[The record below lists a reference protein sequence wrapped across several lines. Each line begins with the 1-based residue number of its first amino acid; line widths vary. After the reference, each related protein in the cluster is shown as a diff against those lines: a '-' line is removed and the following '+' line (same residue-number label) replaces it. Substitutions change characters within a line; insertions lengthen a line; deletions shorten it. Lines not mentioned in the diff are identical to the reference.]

1 MRPAGTRG
9 PDDAGGGDCPGCGR
23 HYSAAV
29 LEDEGGATLRLPVD
43 VPRRPAPGGPPPDAA
58 ADPDETVPLPDA
70 AGPAAGRTARLAR
83 PGSPRFE
90 PPDDGGFVGLLP
102 DPAPPAP
109 PGPRAA
115 EPAKA
120 NDPGATVPLT
130 GTAGGG
136 PKREPCGGFEPGELS
151 PGTELEHFRIE
162 APLGRGGM
170 GAVYR
175 ALDLSL
181 QRYVAVKVIRPDT
194 AGRSPR
200 ATPVAG
206 GSTATGSGSVALDR
220 LLQEARAQARVNH
233 ANVAHIYFVSP
244 DPSTP
249 FLAMEL
255 VEGPTLA
262 DLLKAGPLPYGAV
275 TRVGGQIASAL
286 ACAAKYDIVHGDV
299 KPSNVLLAG
308 ARGDGPN
315 RVGTVKLSDFG
326 LARRTNHRATGVLEG
341 TPNYLAPEVVKG
353 NPPTANSDLYALGVT
368 LFEMTFGRLP
378 YTTAG
383 RGLSHRLNA
392 HVENAPEFPD
402 PWPADLPPGWRAIL
416 ARLLEKDPAA
426 RPADAAEAARAIRRL
441 APQSGT
447 TAGLLVRTLAWAADV
462 LPTAFLSAALLAAV
476 LIPGRGLVEEWAP
489 LAAMLA
495 SVPLNLLATAAALLP
510 PAAVVWWQVRS
521 GASAGKQ
528 LFQLRPVD
536 RHGLRPSRRALALRG
551 LALTFPV
558 WGVLIDGLVGEATG
572 QEWLENA
579 LLLFVLVVWL
589 IDHATALFSRD
600 PPDLA
605 RPAAGHPRGAGRGP
619 AVRPTVSRAGW
630 RGAGTKNPVSPTRQ
644 RGEAASDLRAQVE
657 PLAGAS
663 GSRTPSTFGT
673 GPCVRPGTNCGE
685 NGSGVAPT
693 CRRPGGHGSVPRKRH
708 DGAKT
713 CHPPDGRGYHSR
725 KEGSRYITPGSIN
738 VHAPARWRQTSGRRE
753 THLTQP

>member
-1 MRPAGTRG
+1 MPPAATDAVPPDALADRPEAVGYRCVCGSTAAVRPAGAGG
-9 PDDAGGGDCPGCGR
+9 PGDPGGGDCPKCGR

-43 VPRRPAPGGPPPDAA
+43 APRRPAPVRRTAARRTAADTA
-58 ADPDETVPLPDA
+58 ADPDATVPLPDA
-70 AGPAAGRTARLAR
+70 AGLTGGLTGGSAARPAR
-83 PGSPRFE
+83 PGSARFE
-90 PPDDGGFVGLLP
+90 PPEDGGFAGLLP
-102 DPAPPAP
+102 DPAP

-115 EPAKA
+115 ESA
-120 NDPGATVPLT
+120 NAGDPGATVRPT
-130 GTAGGG
+130 RTAGGG
-136 PKREPCGGFEPGELS
+136 PERAPCGGFEPGELP

-181 QRYVAVKVIRPDT
+181 QRYVAVKVIRPDPAR
-194 AGRSPR
+194 AGTVARRPS
-200 ATPVAG
+200 AG
-206 GSTATGSGSVALDR
+206 GSTSAGSGSVALDR

-233 ANVAHIYFVSP
+233 PNVAHIYFVSP

-262 DLLKAGPLPYGAV
+262 GLLRTGPLPYGAV

-299 KPSNVLLAG
+299 KPANVLLAG

-326 LARRTNHRATGVLEG
+326 LARRTTHKATGVLEG

-353 NPPTANSDLYALGVT
+353 SPPTAKSDLYALGVT

-392 HVENAPEFPD
+392 HVNNAPEFPD
-402 PWPADLPPGWRAIL
+402 PWPADLPPGWRAVL

-426 RPADAAEAARAIRRL
+426 RPADAAEVARAVRRL

-447 TAGLLVRTLAWAADV
+447 TAGLLVRALAWAADV
-462 LPTAFLSAALLAAV
+462 LPVAFLSTVLLAAV
-476 LIPGRGLVEEWAP
+476 LIPGRELVNQWAP

-495 SVPLNLLATAAALLP
+495 AVPLNLLATAAALLP
-510 PAAVVWWQVRS
+510 PAAVVWWQARS

-572 QEWLENA
+572 QEWLEDA
-579 LLLFVLVVWL
+579 LLLFVFVVWA
-589 IDHATALFSRD
+589 IDHAAAAFSRD
-600 PPDLA
+600 RRTLHDRLL
-605 RPAAGHPRGAGRGP
+605 
-619 AVRPTVSRAGW
+619 
-630 RGAGTKNPVSPTRQ
+630 GTRVVL
-644 RGEAASDLRAQVE
+644 DV
-657 PLAGAS
+657 
-663 GSRTPSTFGT
+663 
-673 GPCVRPGTNCGE
+673 
-685 NGSGVAPT
+685 
-693 CRRPGGHGSVPRKRH
+693 
-708 DGAKT
+708 
-713 CHPPDGRGYHSR
+713 
-725 KEGSRYITPGSIN
+725 
-738 VHAPARWRQTSGRRE
+738 GRR
-753 THLTQP
+753 